1 MKVSAL
7 AENLRGSEIIKIAGE
22 INELKRQGQ
31 NIANLTIGDYDSNI
45 YPIPFELKQGIVEAY
60 SANQTNYPPADGVL
74 ALRESVSVFLKNRL
88 GLDYKA
94 NQILISGGSRPLIY
108 STYLAV
114 VDPGDKVVFP
124 APSWNNNH
132 YCDLLK
138 AEGIM
143 VQTRAENNFM
153 PTADELRPHI
163 KGAALLALCS
173 PLNPTGTMFGKK
185 DLEEICDLVIAEN
198 KTRAAGEKPLYFLY
212 DQIYS
217 QLTFGDNQHFDPV
230 TLRPE
235 LKDYVIF
242 IDGASKCF
250 AATGVRVGW
259 GFGPEGVINNMKAIV
274 GHMGAWSPKAEQV
287 AMAKYIM
294 DDTAVNSYLDTLK
307 ARVQQSLAT
316 LHEGFQQLKADGFSV
331 DSIAPMGAIYLTI
344 KIDYRGK
351 TTPDGQLL
359 QTSAD
364 INFYLIKEAK
374 IAFVPFAAF
383 GTGDEVT
390 WFRASV
396 GACSYED
403 IAAAMPRVREALAK
417 LK

>member
-7 AENLRGSEIIKIAGE
+7 AQNLRGSEIIKIAGE

-45 YPIPFELKQGIVEAY
+45 YPIPDELKQGIVAAY
-60 SANQTNYPPADGVL
+60 AENQTNYPPADGVL

-88 GLDYKA
+88 GLNYGA
-94 NQILISGGSRPLIY
+94 NEILISGGSRPLIY
-108 STYLAV
+108 STFLAV

-198 KTRAAGEKPLYFLY
+198 KTRAADKKPLYFLY

-217 QLTFGDNQHFDPV
+217 QLIFGDNQHFDPV

-259 GFGPEGVINNMKAIV
+259 GFGPEKVINNMKAIV

-287 AMAKYIM
+287 AMAKYIL
-294 DDTAVNSYLDTLK
+294 DEAAVTQYLDTLK
-307 ARVQQSLAT
+307 SRVQASLNA
-316 LHEGFQQLKADGFSV
+316 LHKGFQQLKADGFTV

-344 KIDYRGK
+344 KIDIAGK
-351 TTPDGQLL
+351 TTPDGTVLKN
-359 QTSAD
+359 SAD

-374 IAFVPFAAF
+374 IAFVPFSAF
-383 GTGDEVT
+383 GTDDDVN

-396 GACSYED
+396 GACTLQD
-403 IAAAMPRVREALAK
+403 IEQAIPRVKAALAK
-417 LK
+417 LV